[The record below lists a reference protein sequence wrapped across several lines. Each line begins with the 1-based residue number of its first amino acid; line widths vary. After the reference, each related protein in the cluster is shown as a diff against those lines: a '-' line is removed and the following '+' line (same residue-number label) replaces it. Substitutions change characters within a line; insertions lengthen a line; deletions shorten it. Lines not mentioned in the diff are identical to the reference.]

1 MRRVFIV
8 VACIAAVACS
18 GSGKNRDNNSGKL
31 DAPISQTMGGN
42 AVKEVESVSD
52 NEVESSVS
60 DICKMAED
68 YQEMVISAIE
78 NEDRKV
84 FIATMERMDA
94 WLNSLDAESRKWADA
109 AIAAWKNNNA
119 ERMKEIYPK
128 ALTMP
133 SVISNEAES
142 AR

>member
-18 GSGKNRDNNSGKL
+18 GSGKNRDNNSDKL

-42 AVKEVESVSD
+42 AVKDVESVSD
-52 NEVESSVS
+52 KDVESVY

-133 SVISNEAES
+133 SVISNETES